1 MKSWVSLTFLAFSL
15 DVTARGDLL
24 TLPYHANYLAQD
36 FIDIV
41 ESRYN
46 VVGTQQESSASTDFV
61 RMLLSL
67 ASSERSEFN
76 LNLYLLVSR
85 CPQGNVS
92 YGTSIFSALAF
103 PDRVVLNASFY
114 GTSSALDPPCIR

>member
-1 MKSWVSLTFLAFSL
+1 MKLDKGYFDLHQNEVLGESALPVFSL
-15 DVTARGDLL
+15 DVTVRGDFADFFHLV
-24 TLPYHANYLAQD
+24 NYLAQD

-67 ASSERSEFN
+67 VSSERSE
-76 LNLYLLVSR
+76 LKS
-85 CPQGNVS
+85 
-92 YGTSIFSALAF
+92 
-103 PDRVVLNASFY
+103 
-114 GTSSALDPPCIR
+114 